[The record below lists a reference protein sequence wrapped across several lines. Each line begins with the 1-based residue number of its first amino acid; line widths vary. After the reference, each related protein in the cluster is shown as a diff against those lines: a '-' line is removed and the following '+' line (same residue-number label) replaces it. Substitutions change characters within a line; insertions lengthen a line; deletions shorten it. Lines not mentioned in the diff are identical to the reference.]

1 MGMPIFGGKESNVFE
16 TINKHLEMVR
26 LTLEKFK
33 EMIEV
38 YLDGDFEKAEKLMR
52 EVEQYEREADH
63 FRREIETMLYQG
75 AFLPAN
81 RGDYVRLSELI
92 DNTADAAE
100 SAAHVLILAKPKVP
114 KELKEEI
121 MQLVDESLKTY
132 EYVKRAVELLN
143 EDVNEALEYAERT
156 EEQEE
161 KADKLEYNLLK
172 KIFESERVTTY
183 AKLIWNQVI
192 TKIGDIADR
201 AEDASDQVMLM
212 AIKRR
217 G

>member
-1 MGMPIFGGKESNVFE
+1 MPIFGGKESNVFE
-16 TINKHLEMVR
+16 AINRHLEMVG

-33 EMIEV
+33 EMITV
-38 YLDGDFEKAEKLMR
+38 YLEGNFEKAEELMR
-52 EVEQYEREADH
+52 EVERYEREADTL
-63 FRREIETMLYQG
+63 RREIETMLYQG

-100 SAAHVLILAKPKVP
+100 SAAHVLILAKPKIP

-121 MQLVDESLKTY
+121 MQLVEASLKTY
-132 EYVKRAVELLN
+132 DYVRKAVEMLN
-143 EDVNEALEYAERT
+143 EDVNEALEYAKKT

-161 KADKLEYNLLK
+161 NADKLEYDILK
-172 KIFESERVTTY
+172 KMFESEKITTY

>member
-1 MGMPIFGGKESNVFE
+1 MPIFGGKESNVFE
-16 TINKHLEMVR
+16 AINRHLEMVG
-26 LTLEKFK
+26 LTLEKLN
-33 EMIEV
+33 EMIRI
-38 YLDGDFEKAEKLMR
+38 YLEGDFEKAEDLMR
-52 EVEQYEREADH
+52 EVENYEREADTL
-63 FRREIETMLYQG
+63 RREIETMLYQG

-121 MQLVDESLKTY
+121 MQLVDASLKTY
-132 EYVKRAVELLN
+132 EYVRKAVELLN
-143 EDVNEALEYAERT
+143 EDVNEALEYAKKT

-161 KADKLEYNLLK
+161 NADKLEYDILK
-172 KIFESERVTTY
+172 KMFESEKITTY

>member
-1 MGMPIFGGKESNVFE
+1 MPIFGGKESNVFE
-16 TINKHLEMVR
+16 TINRHLEMVG
-26 LTLEKFK
+26 LTLEKFN
-33 EMIEV
+33 EMIRI
-38 YLDGDFEKAEKLMR
+38 YLDGDFEKAENLMR
-52 EVEQYEREADH
+52 EVENYEREADTL
-63 FRREIETMLYQG
+63 RREIETMLYQG

-121 MQLVDESLKTY
+121 MQLVEASLKTY
-132 EYVKRAVELLN
+132 EYVRKAVKLLN
-143 EDVNEALEYAERT
+143 EDVNEALEYAKKT

-161 KADKLEYNLLK
+161 NADKLEYDILK
-172 KIFESERVTTY
+172 KMFESEKITTY

>member
-1 MGMPIFGGKESNVFE
+1 MPIFGGKESNVFE
-16 TINKHLEMVR
+16 TINRHLEMVG
-26 LTLEKFK
+26 LTLEKFN
-33 EMIEV
+33 EMIRI
-38 YLDGDFEKAEKLMR
+38 YLDGDFEKAEDLMR
-52 EVEQYEREADH
+52 EVENYEREADTL
-63 FRREIETMLYQG
+63 RREIETMLYQG

-121 MQLVDESLKTY
+121 MQLVEASLKTY
-132 EYVKRAVELLN
+132 EYVRKAVELLN
-143 EDVNEALEYAERT
+143 EDVNEALEYAKKT

-161 KADKLEYNLLK
+161 NADKLEYDILK
-172 KIFESERVTTY
+172 KMFESEKITTY

>member
-1 MGMPIFGGKESNVFE
+1 MPIFGGKESNVFE
-16 TINKHLEMVR
+16 AINRHLEMVG
-26 LTLEKFK
+26 LTLEKLN
-33 EMIEV
+33 EMIRV
-38 YLDGDFEKAEKLMR
+38 YLEGDFEKAEDLMR
-52 EVEQYEREADH
+52 EVENYEREADTL
-63 FRREIETMLYQG
+63 RREIETMLYQG

-121 MQLVDESLKTY
+121 MQLVDASLKTY
-132 EYVKRAVELLN
+132 EYVRKAVELLN
-143 EDVNEALEYAERT
+143 EDVNEALEYAKKT

-161 KADKLEYNLLK
+161 NADKLEYDILK
-172 KIFESERVTTY
+172 KMFESEKITTY

>member
-1 MGMPIFGGKESNVFE
+1 MPIFGGKESNVFE
-16 TINKHLEMVR
+16 TINRHLEMVG
-26 LTLEKFK
+26 LTLEKFN
-33 EMIEV
+33 EMIRI
-38 YLDGDFEKAEKLMR
+38 YLDGDFEKAEDLMR
-52 EVEQYEREADH
+52 EVENYERKADTL
-63 FRREIETMLYQG
+63 RREIETMLYQG

-121 MQLVDESLKTY
+121 MQLVEASLKTY
-132 EYVKRAVELLN
+132 EYVRKAVELLN
-143 EDVNEALEYAERT
+143 EDVNEALEYAKKT

-161 KADKLEYNLLK
+161 NADKLEYDILK
-172 KIFESERVTTY
+172 KMFESEKITTY

>member
-1 MGMPIFGGKESNVFE
+1 MPIFGGKESNVFE
-16 TINKHLEMVR
+16 AINRHLEMVG

-33 EMIEV
+33 GMITV
-38 YLDGDFEKAEKLMR
+38 YLEGNPEKAEELMR
-52 EVEQYEREADH
+52 EVERYEREADTL
-63 FRREIETMLYQG
+63 RREIETMLYQG

-100 SAAHVLILAKPKVP
+100 SAAHVLILAKPKIP

-121 MQLVDESLKTY
+121 MQLVEASLKTY
-132 EYVKRAVELLN
+132 DYVRKAVEMLN
-143 EDVNEALEYAERT
+143 EDVNEALEYAKKT

-161 KADKLEYNLLK
+161 NADKLEYDILK
-172 KIFESERVTTY
+172 KMFESEKITTY

>member
-1 MGMPIFGGKESNVFE
+1 MPIFGGKESNVFE
-16 TINKHLEMVR
+16 TINRHLEMVG
-26 LTLEKFK
+26 LTLEKFN
-33 EMIEV
+33 EMIRI
-38 YLDGDFEKAEKLMR
+38 YLDGDFEKAENLMR
-52 EVEQYEREADH
+52 EVENYEREADTL
-63 FRREIETMLYQG
+63 RREIETMLYQG

-100 SAAHVLILAKPKVP
+100 SAAHVLILAKPKIP

-121 MQLVDESLKTY
+121 MQLVEASLKTY
-132 EYVKRAVELLN
+132 EYVRKAVELLN
-143 EDVNEALEYAERT
+143 EDVNEALEYAKKT

-161 KADKLEYNLLK
+161 NADKLEYDILK
-172 KIFESERVTTY
+172 KMFESEKITTY